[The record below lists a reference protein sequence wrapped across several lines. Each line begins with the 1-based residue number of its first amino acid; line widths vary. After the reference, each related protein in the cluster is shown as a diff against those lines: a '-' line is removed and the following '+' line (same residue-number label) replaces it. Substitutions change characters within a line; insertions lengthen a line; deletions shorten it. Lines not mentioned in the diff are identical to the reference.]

1 MISVTARVRLG
12 VTEAP
17 GVTWTS
23 DHFQVAALPTLLMN
37 FKTIQ
42 VEVAETRQFP
52 DIAVIVGAAQVD
64 PSVECYAQNA
74 LNANSSIKYMK

>member
-1 MISVTARVRLG
+1 MDLDLAAAGCRDDLGHGTRSAVRLG
-12 VTEAP
+12 VTESP

-52 DIAVIVGAAQVD
+52 EPLPLHNRIG
-64 PSVECYAQNA
+64 PS
-74 LNANSSIKYMK
+74 

>member
-1 MISVTARVRLG
+1 MDLDLATAGCRDHDLGHGHGTQSAVRLG

-52 DIAVIVGAAQVD
+52 EPFYNLIG
-64 PSVECYAQNA
+64 PS
-74 LNANSSIKYMK
+74 

>member
-1 MISVTARVRLG
+1 LDLAAAGCSDDLGHGHGTRSGSESAVRLG

-42 VEVAETRQFP
+42 VEVQALIPEPPLPLHNRM
-52 DIAVIVGAAQVD
+52 IRIG
-64 PSVECYAQNA
+64 PS
-74 LNANSSIKYMK
+74 